1 MAAAGIGVRGH
12 AHHQHRREQHGRLQQ
27 GSRPRWSRPLQRT
40 SRRSA
45 RISPLAHS
53 YALGELSSPSRRTR
67 CVPLPR
73 LQPNSGSPEFG
84 HLLTGRSRINPT
96 SAGGT
101 GRGHTPRFVL
111 ATPSPTLP
119 RKREREQTEIAGTSG
134 ESWHLHPLIPAHSA
148 SKTRVNALLLGI
160 QRPRSVALGPR
171 WSSPPRKRGRGRT
184 EGIISRRPAGDI
196 FDYIATTLL
205 TT

>member
-1 MAAAGIGVRGH
+1 WVRLRPSPPYSL
-12 AHHQHRREQHGRLQQ
+12 RRDSC
-27 GSRPRWSRPLQRT
+27 GS
-40 SRRSA
+40 
-45 RISPLAHS
+45 
-53 YALGELSSPSRRTR
+53 
-67 CVPLPR
+67 CVP
-73 LQPNSGSPEFG
+73 SPACG
-84 HLLTGRSRINPT
+84 
-96 SAGGT
+96 GGT
-101 GRGHTPRFVL
+101 GRGHTTRFVL
-111 ATPSPTLP
+111 AAPPPTPPPKPGGGRTAN
-119 RKREREQTEIAGTSG
+119 AGTNR
-134 ESWHLHPLIPAHSA
+134 EAWHLHPLIPPHSA